1 MNTNLRKKTKINFD
15 KDFFKLV
22 NDAIF
27 RQSI

>member
-15 KDFFKLV
+15 GDFFKLV

-27 RQSI
+27 GKSI